1 MNRHATFFR
10 SLPVL
15 ALCALA
21 LLAPSAAAGVD
32 LGLRGGY
39 YFDVDEP
46 FAGVEL
52 ITPVARRIYFNPNL
66 EWVFTEGFDYLT
78 LNGDFH
84 YDFPVRGSQFVWA
97 GAGLGLVR
105 VDPEGPGE
113 GDTDPALNLLA
124 GIGFRAGGLIPYF
137 QGKLIV
143 KDDTAFVFAFGV
155 RF

>member
-1 MNRHATFFR
+1 MGILPRF
-10 SLPVL
+10 SLVL
-15 ALCALA
+15 SLGVLGLLA
-21 LLAPSAAAGVD
+21 EAAPSAGAD

-39 YFDVDEP
+39 YFDVDKP

-66 EWVFTEGFDYLT
+66 EYVFTEGIDYLT

-84 YDFPVRGSQFVWA
+84 YDFHTRGSQFVWA

-105 VDPEGPGE
+105 IDPDGPAGSS
-113 GDTDPALNLLA
+113 TDAALNLLA
-124 GIGFRAGGLIPYF
+124 GLGFRTGGLIPYF
-137 QGKLIV
+137 QAKVIV
-143 KDDTAFVFAFGV
+143 NDGSTFVFAFGL